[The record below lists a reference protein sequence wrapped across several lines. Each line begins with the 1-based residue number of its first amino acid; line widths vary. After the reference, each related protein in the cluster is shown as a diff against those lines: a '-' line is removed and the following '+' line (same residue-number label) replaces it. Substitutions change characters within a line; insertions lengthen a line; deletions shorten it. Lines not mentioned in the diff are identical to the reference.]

1 MDNQEKNDS
10 TPHLRRPT
18 DKPIEPDVSLLD
30 GEEPLDTAILDN
42 ETANAAQQGS
52 TGKSVA
58 KATGAIIP
66 MHIARLVLGILA
78 QPLIAH
84 TTGLKWQ
91 ADAYTVAGDI
101 IQRIWLIF
109 EKVLNPAFLPCFI
122 ASMKEDGEERAWKLV
137 STVLWITVFALIGM
151 TALSWFFM
159 PGIVGI
165 YSPKLAADSPPAEI
179 IARNGQIALTIE
191 LGRVLLAGL
200 LFLGV
205 SSLTYTILNGYKRFA
220 VAAFGDTLWKMGIL
234 GGAVWAMRQ
243 QIALSPQDALRVIS
257 YGYVLGAFGKL
268 APQVWAI
275 GSKWKLLKF
284 RLDFN
289 DPVLR
294 KVALLAVPLLLGIV
308 VSEARGIYMQYLAG
322 SPAVQNASGV
332 EAGRAAIKWSRTIGD
347 ALIQIFPYALS
358 IGIFPY
364 LAEMARNKDKQPL
377 TDALMGA
384 LRVCIF
390 AFAPITAM
398 LIALRFPLL
407 RGVWESGRMTNE
419 DVLIMSAPFIAFS
432 LGMIGFSC
440 EMILNQTFYA
450 MTRAWTPTIMGLV
463 STVAWVLMAT
473 GGVNFGL
480 GLVAIAGAESAAKSL
495 KCILMWIWMRPHL
508 GKVGAGKFAVFCG
521 KVFVASLIT
530 AYATGFIGAKLSD
543 KVIADALRPSK
554 TEESVFFDKNRVDF
568 VRDDLQSTSEM
579 LGKLHKHGKPLSLY
593 LFQNTSPEFQRQ
605 LMAAPGGKEFDEPLK
620 EALISELNRLIQGP
634 LLYEKERFEEESIKV
649 DTIKKAGENPQGEAR
664 TKLNRQ
670 ILEEA
675 YSQELVKRPGKM
687 KILLAVCASG
697 MMGMFLF
704 IMLGALLKIE
714 EVRQLGALGRKIKA
728 KLGK

>member
-1 MDNQEKNDS
+1 MDNEQK
-10 TPHLRRPT
+10 PHLRRTT
-18 DKPIEPDVSLLD
+18 DKPVEPDVSLLG
-30 GEEPLDTAILDN
+30 GEEPLDVAVLDTQ
-42 ETANAAQQGS
+42 TANAAQQGS

-58 KATGAIIP
+58 KATSAIVP
-66 MHIARLVLGILA
+66 MHMARLLLGILA

-137 STVLWITVFALIGM
+137 STVLWITTFALIGM
-151 TALSWFFM
+151 TALCWYFM
-159 PGIVGI
+159 PSIVSI
-165 YSPKLAADSPPAEI
+165 YTPPLPKGSPPAEI
-179 IARNGQIALTIE
+179 VARTSQIALTIE
-191 LGRVLLAGL
+191 LGRVLLSGL

-205 SSLTYTILNGYKRFA
+205 SSLTYTILNGYKRFLM
-220 VAAFGDTLWKMGIL
+220 AAFGDTLWKMGIL
-234 GGAVWAMRQ
+234 GGAVWVMRHHG
-243 QIALSPQDALRVIS
+243 ALSPADALRVIS
-257 YGYVLGAFGKL
+257 YGYVLGALGKL
-268 APQVWAI
+268 APQILAI
-275 GSKWKLLKF
+275 GSKWKFLRF
-284 RLDFN
+284 RLDFK
-289 DPVLR
+289 DPLLR

-358 IGIFPY
+358 IGIFPF
-364 LAEMARNKDKQPL
+364 LAELARSKDKQPL

-390 AFAPITAM
+390 AFAPITMM
-398 LIALRFPLL
+398 LIALREPLL
-407 RGVWESGRMTNE
+407 RGVWESGRMTND
-419 DVLIMSAPFIAFS
+419 DVLTMSPPFIAFS

-450 MTRAWTPTIMGLV
+450 MTKAWTPTIMGLV
-463 STVAWVLMAT
+463 ATVAWVLMAT
-473 GGVNFGL
+473 FGVNFGL

-508 GKVGAGKFAVFCG
+508 GQVGAGKFAVFCT
-521 KVFVASLIT
+521 KVLAASLVA
-530 AYATGFIGAKLSD
+530 AYAAGFIGTQLSE
-543 KVIADALRPSK
+543 KVVADALRPSK
-554 TEESVFFDKNRVDF
+554 TPAAVFYDKNRVPF
-568 VRDDLQSTSEM
+568 VRDDLQSTTEM
-579 LGKLHKHGKPLSLY
+579 LSKLRKRDKPLAEY
-593 LFQNTSPEFQRQ
+593 LFQHSSPAFQQQ
-605 LMAAPGGKEFDEPLK
+605 LMAAPEGKEFDESLK
-620 EALISELNRLIQGP
+620 EGLITELNRLIEGP
-634 LLYEKERFEEESIKV
+634 LLYEKERFAEESIKV
-649 DTIKKAGENPQGEAR
+649 ATIDKVRENPQGEAR
-664 TKLNRQ
+664 TRLNRQ

-687 KILLAVCASG
+687 KILMAVCGAG

-704 IMLGALLKIE
+704 IMLGALLRIE
-714 EVRQLGALGRKIKA
+714 EVTHLGALGKKIKA
-728 KLGK
+728 KLKK